1 MKKKTPRPAKF
12 WPTLGFAALAG
23 SRATSAPAFLSQY
36 LSHQALSPALAKSPL
51 RFFARPGVTIAL
63 ELLVAG
69 EIVGDKMPSA
79 PDRTVPQQLATRTAS
94 GALVGATLYKAK
106 GGNALVGAL
115 VGGLGTVAATYAT
128 WWLRT
133 QASQQFNLD
142 SGLVGA
148 GEDALV
154 LAAGTALAKAQGP
167 TTAQ

>member
-1 MKKKTPRPAKF
+1 MKNKTFRPARF

-51 RFFARPGVTIAL
+51 RFLAQPGVTTAL

-69 EIVGDKMPSA
+69 ELVGDKLPSA
-79 PDRTVPQQLATRTAS
+79 PDRIVPQQLTTRAAS

-106 GGNALVGAL
+106 GGSALVGAL

-133 QASQQFNLD
+133 QASKKLHLD

-154 LAAGTALAKAQGP
+154 LAAGTALAKGQGP
-167 TTAQ
+167 TTA